1 MVSNNELRQI
11 GRTLGIGAGNATPDS
26 NRFSAGGQTNN
37 QHFIRNGGGN
47 ESPGIRNGNVSV
59 NPPRAIANTNE
70 RELRKDK
77 DLRYDSYPARL
88 LNKAP
93 RQQRA
98 GTPVGGGCSN
108 VSGLAVNQP
117 SFQQGNSR
125 SSSKLDDGAGGSV
138 SSKNSSGS
146 HLQKKYASG
155 QRNNSDGNLSSSSS
169 LRDVLL
175 GDKNNQSP
183 QPGFQHS
190 HSVDRATTH
199 CMQNQPSK
207 ANDFPSNSS
216 SSLNNASLNVRAFSQ
231 SPPKDNF
238 ELSTMTFDSNAEP
251 NMQKKVVSSSNEV
264 HVDVSESEQL
274 LPLVQNTDTTN
285 LELGVTKQC

>member
-1 MVSNNELRQI
+1 M
-11 GRTLGIGAGNATPDS
+11 
-26 NRFSAGGQTNN
+26 
-37 QHFIRNGGGN
+37 
-47 ESPGIRNGNVSV
+47 
-59 NPPRAIANTNE
+59 
-70 RELRKDK
+70 
-77 DLRYDSYPARL
+77 

-125 SSSKLDDGAGGSV
+125 SSSKLDDGTGGSV

-207 ANDFPSNSS
+207 VPISII
-216 SSLNNASLNVRAFSQ
+216 SLFVLVLTYIIHCLRRFRLIYLIFYFRLITFHPTH
-231 SPPKDNF
+231 PP
-238 ELSTMTFDSNAEP
+238 
-251 NMQKKVVSSSNEV
+251 
-264 HVDVSESEQL
+264 H
-274 LPLVQNTDTTN
+274 
-285 LELGVTKQC
+285 

>member
-1 MVSNNELRQI
+1 MQ
-11 GRTLGIGAGNATPDS
+11 GIQFYVWYWTCHP
-26 NRFSAGGQTNN
+26 
-37 QHFIRNGGGN
+37 
-47 ESPGIRNGNVSV
+47 
-59 NPPRAIANTNE
+59 
-70 RELRKDK
+70 
-77 DLRYDSYPARL
+77 RYDSYPARL

-125 SSSKLDDGAGGSV
+125 SSSKLDDGTGGSV

-175 GDKNNQSP
+175 GDKNNQIP

-207 ANDFPSNSS
+207 VPISIF
-216 SSLNNASLNVRAFSQ
+216 
-231 SPPKDNF
+231 
-238 ELSTMTFDSNAEP
+238 
-251 NMQKKVVSSSNEV
+251 
-264 HVDVSESEQL
+264 
-274 LPLVQNTDTTN
+274 N
-285 LELGVTKQC
+285 LFGLGVTNLLPWSHSIALEGFMLFFHSTG

>member
-1 MVSNNELRQI
+1 M
-11 GRTLGIGAGNATPDS
+11 
-26 NRFSAGGQTNN
+26 
-37 QHFIRNGGGN
+37 
-47 ESPGIRNGNVSV
+47 
-59 NPPRAIANTNE
+59 
-70 RELRKDK
+70 
-77 DLRYDSYPARL
+77 

-125 SSSKLDDGAGGSV
+125 SSSKLDDGTGGSV

-207 ANDFPSNSS
+207 VPISII
-216 SSLNNASLNVRAFSQ
+216 SLFV
-231 SPPKDNF
+231 
-238 ELSTMTFDSNAEP
+238 
-251 NMQKKVVSSSNEV
+251 
-264 HVDVSESEQL
+264 
-274 LPLVQNTDTTN
+274 LVLTYIA
-285 LELGVTKQC
+285 LEGFVLFTLFFISG